1 MSGKRGKG
9 YEGDKDD
16 EEMIEATAADLWTV
30 SSSVSTAPPSWIIKL
45 RKPELRAELDDRS
58 VKFEKMDNKSV
69 LVELL
74 RLRLGCEVL
83 LSGNNFL
90 NTNDFRRL
98 LIQFVPDSMLMTMR
112 VISKPWLLVANG
124 IIDEGVLSGDLMVLD
139 ETSIG
144 WERAEYVK
152 ENRVATRVIFL
163 LNITKVGE
171 NICSYAVNLVAVDI
185 PGGVE
190 RIGKG
195 AFCDCENLTTVYF
208 PGTLKFIGM
217 YAFANCAILD
227 NVDLLHTNLQELGHR
242 CFDTCS
248 ELKSMTIPDSLQ
260 TISSFVFANSHLLLR
275 ESHNL
280 ANNINDDD
288 SDVDWDDEYDEI
300 DDEDKT
306 VEVIAYLRSKQEV

>member
-1 MSGKRGKG
+1 M
-9 YEGDKDD
+9 
-16 EEMIEATAADLWTV
+16 
-30 SSSVSTAPPSWIIKL
+30 
-45 RKPELRAELDDRS
+45 
-58 VKFEKMDNKSV
+58 
-69 LVELL
+69 
-74 RLRLGCEVL
+74 
-83 LSGNNFL
+83 
-90 NTNDFRRL
+90 
-98 LIQFVPDSMLMTMR
+98 
-112 VISKPWLLVANG
+112 ANG

-171 NICSYAVNLVAVDI
+171 NICSYTVNLVAVDI

-217 YAFANCAILD
+217 YAFANCANLD

-248 ELKSMTIPDSLQ
+248 ELKSMTIPDLLQ
-260 TISSFVFANSHLLLR
+260 TISSFVFADSHLLLR

-280 ANNINDDD
+280 ENNINDDD